1 MRKAF
6 VVAGGAKEEGDFRSL
21 LRSEGEDAEEVV
33 LIGADEGALWLVER
47 GFRPAL
53 AVGDFDTVGDEG
65 IRRLK
70 AAGIPVRTF
79 AREKDATDTDLAV
92 EAAREEFRP
101 DVLVVY
107 GGIGTRF
114 DHTLANV
121 HIVYRLVRF
130 GCRAY
135 LADPH
140 NRIRLLGPGV
150 HVLRSAF
157 PFVSLL
163 PWSEEV
169 RGITLRRFRYPLDNA
184 SLAWGTSRGI
194 SNELLGREGEIR
206 ISKGYLLV
214 VESRD
219 IP

>member
-1 MRKAF
+1 MRAVF

-21 LRSEGEDAEEVV
+21 LRAEGEETEGVV
-33 LIGADEGALWLVER
+33 LIGADEGALWLVEH
-47 GFRPAL
+47 GFRPEL

-65 IRRLK
+65 IRRLL
-70 AAGIPVRTF
+70 AAGVSVRTF

-92 EAAREEFRP
+92 EAAREFRP

-121 HIVYRLVRF
+121 HILYRLVRS

-140 NRIRLLGPGV
+140 NRIRLLGPGI
-150 HVLRSAF
+150 HALRSTF

-169 RGITLRRFRYPLDNA
+169 RGITLQGFRFPLENA

-194 SNELLGREGEIR
+194 SNELLALEGEIR
-206 ISKGYLLV
+206 IREGYLLV

-219 IP
+219 TA

>member
-1 MRKAF
+1 MRVIF
-6 VVAGGAKEEGDFRSL
+6 VVAGGAKEEEDFHALVRV
-21 LRSEGEDAEEVV
+21 EGGKAEEVIF
-33 LIGADEGALWLVER
+33 IGADEGALWLVEH
-47 GFRPAL
+47 GFRPTM

-65 IRRLK
+65 LQRLAAVRIPRR
-70 AAGIPVRTF
+70 IF
-79 AREKDATDTDLAV
+79 ARDKDVTDTDLAV
-92 EAAREEFRP
+92 EAAREFQP
-101 DVLVVY
+101 DVLIVY

-121 HIVYRLVRF
+121 HLLYRLVRH

-140 NRIRLLGPGV
+140 NRIHLFGPGT
-150 HVLRSAF
+150 HILRSTF

-169 RGITLRRFRYPLDNA
+169 QGITLRGFRYPLENA
-184 SLAWGTSRGI
+184 TLTWGTSRGI
-194 SNELLGREGEIR
+194 SNELLASNGEIR
-206 ISKGYLLV
+206 VCEGYLLV

-219 IP
+219 TA